1 MTEPPSISGWKRLA
15 IIAGIAGAVFVPGCG
30 DSQRI
35 TQLEK
40 QNEEFKAQL
49 ARNQSATDFDLQAKC
64 AKDSKA
70 WFGESFSGA
79 KDTILLDYSNHYNKE
94 QNKCF
99 VVVEWHYKAAF
110 YGEGS
115 WTNHMSLWDLY
126 ENTKLGEAV
135 EQHIITFKPI
145 STRTELQSCNVLD
158 KKCTTVVEFDD
169 LVRPCMSK

>member
-1 MTEPPSISGWKRLA
+1 LKNSFHAAFLA
-15 IIAGIAGAVFVPGCG
+15 AVVFAAGCG

-49 ARNQSATDFDLQAKC
+49 ARNQAATDFDLQAKC

-70 WFGESFSGA
+70 WFDENFPID
-79 KDTILLDYSNHYNKE
+79 KDTILLDHSNHYNKE

-99 VVVEWHYKAAF
+99 VMIEWHYKSSL

-115 WTNHMSLWDLY
+115 WTNHMSLWDAY
-126 ENTKLGEAV
+126 ENVERGEFI
-135 EQHIITFKPI
+135 EQHIITFKPP
-145 STRTELQSCNVLD
+145 STRTEVQGCNVLD
-158 KKCTTVVEFDD
+158 KKCTSIGEFDD
-169 LVRPCMSK
+169 LVRPYMTK